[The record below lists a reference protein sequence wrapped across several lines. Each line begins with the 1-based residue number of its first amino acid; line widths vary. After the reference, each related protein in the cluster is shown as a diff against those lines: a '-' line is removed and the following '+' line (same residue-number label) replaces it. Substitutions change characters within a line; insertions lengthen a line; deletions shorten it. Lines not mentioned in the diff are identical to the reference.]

1 LGRAP
6 STKPL
11 VTMTQEIQD
20 RINQALDDAMESFRD
35 DPDCIFSTEVERLQL
50 KYRDRPKVNAWKK
63 NKNCIYDNCTNKSI
77 LKSHTNQKSS
87 SIKII

>member
-1 LGRAP
+1 
-6 STKPL
+6 
-11 VTMTQEIQD
+11 MTQEIQD

-63 NKNCIYDNCTNKSI
+63 NKSPVGLEGLTS
-77 LKSHTNQKSS
+77 QKY
-87 SIKII
+87 IVLGDGQVRQ